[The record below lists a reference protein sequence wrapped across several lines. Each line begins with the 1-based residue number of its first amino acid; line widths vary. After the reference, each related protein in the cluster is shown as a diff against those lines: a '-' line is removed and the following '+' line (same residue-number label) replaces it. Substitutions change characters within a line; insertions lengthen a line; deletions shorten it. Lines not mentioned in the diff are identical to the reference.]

1 MSSKKRN
8 EMKGMVLHRT
18 LMAVM
23 ATVAVSCNSAD
34 KVDYAQMELLVTN
47 RLICCHHREIT
58 LSWLEYIK
66 RQTGAKSEDVALCLG
81 NYLKANVQA
90 EPGTVSYSRYH
101 SAMWL
106 FTELADDKQYET
118 LAGIAETGDGK
129 TASDALFYYYKKMRN
144 KGGLALVERLLVRPS
159 LSSNVYNEVSASLC
173 LDASGYFGQD
183 EEHADSLRQFS
194 RRQLAK
200 RKHCKLFDDVMLR
213 LDPDYATSE
222 MRRKLIDD
230 IAENR
235 VKGLPNE
242 HRNHFLELLQKA
254 NRGKGDEK

>member
-1 MSSKKRN
+1 
-8 EMKGMVLHRT
+8 MKARLLRHALV
-18 LMAVM
+18 AIV
-23 ATVAVSCNSAD
+23 ATVAISGYGSN

-144 KGGLALVERLLVRPS
+144 KGGLAFVERLLARPS

-173 LDASGYFGQD
+173 LDASGRFGKD

-213 LDPDYATSE
+213 LDSDYATSE

-235 VKGLPNE
+235 VEGLPDE
-242 HRNHFLELLQKA
+242 HRHHFLELRQKD
-254 NRGKGDEK
+254 NRGKGVEK